1 MKRIAVL
8 TSGGD
13 APGMNAA
20 VRAVVRT
27 AIYNN
32 IDVYGVRRGFK
43 GLIEGDLKK
52 MNLSSVGDI
61 IHKGGTILR
70 SARCPEFK
78 ENPSCRELAIQL
90 LNVFK
95 IEGLVVIGGDG
106 SFMGMK
112 SLSDFGFPGIGIP
125 GTIDNDLAYTD
136 FTIGFDTAVNT
147 ALESITNLRDT
158 TSSHERVTIV
168 EVMGRNCGDIALDAG
183 LAGGAEAIL
192 VPEIGYNLKE
202 ISQKLI
208 NSNKR
213 GKKQS
218 IIVVAEGVGNL
229 NEIANQIKE
238 LTDMDV
244 RTTILGHVQRGGN
257 PSAKD
262 RILAS
267 EMGYHA
273 VELLMEGKISRVVG
287 VRENKIIDM
296 NINEALAMQNKFN
309 ERRFEISKVLSI

>member
-20 VRAVVRT
+20 VRAVVRMS
-27 AIYNN
+27 IFNK
-32 IDVYGVRRGFK
+32 IEVYAVQRGFR

-52 MNLSSVGDI
+52 MDLSSVGDI

-78 ENPSCRELAIQL
+78 ENPSCRSLAIEL
-90 LNVFK
+90 LKVFK
-95 IEGLVVIGGDG
+95 IEGLIVIGGDG

-112 SLSDFGFPGIGIP
+112 SLSDLGFPGIGIP

-136 FTIGFDTAVNT
+136 YTIGFDTAVNT
-147 ALESITNLRDT
+147 ALDAITNLRDT

-192 VPEIGYNLKE
+192 VPEIEYDIKE
-202 ISQKLI
+202 ISRKLI
-208 NSNKR
+208 NSNRR

-218 IIVVAEGVGNL
+218 IIVVAEGIGNV
-229 NEIANQIKE
+229 NEIASEIKR
-238 LTDMDV
+238 LTAMDV
-244 RTTILGHVQRGGN
+244 RTTILGHIQRGGA

-267 EMGYHA
+267 EMGARA
-273 VELLMEGKISRVVG
+273 VELLLEGKSGRVIG
-287 VRENKIIDM
+287 VKNYQLIDM
-296 NINEALAMQNKFN
+296 NINEALGMTRKFN
-309 ERRFEISKVLSI
+309 QHRYELSKKLSI

>member
-27 AIYNN
+27 SIYNE
-32 IDVYGVRRGFK
+32 IEVYGVQRGFR
-43 GLIEGDLKK
+43 GLIDGDLKK

-61 IHKGGTILR
+61 IHRGGTILR

-78 ENPSCRELAIQL
+78 EDPECRKLAIDL

-95 IEGLVVIGGDG
+95 VDGLIVIGGDG

-112 SLSDFGFPGIGIP
+112 SLSDLGFPGIGIP
-125 GTIDNDLAYTD
+125 GTIDNDLPYTD
-136 FTIGFDTAVNT
+136 YTIGFDTAVNT
-147 ALESITNLRDT
+147 ALDAITNLRDT

-183 LAGGAEAIL
+183 LAGGAEAVL
-192 VPEIGYNLKE
+192 VPEIPYNLKE
-202 ISQKLI
+202 VARKLI
-208 NSNKR
+208 SSNMR

-229 NEIANQIKE
+229 SEIASEISR
-238 LTDMDV
+238 LTKMDV

-267 EMGYHA
+267 EMGFKA
-273 VELLMEGKISRVVG
+273 VQLLTQGQSGRVIG
-287 VRENKIIDM
+287 IKNYQLIDM
-296 NINEALAMQNKFN
+296 DINEALNIKRTFNKQRY
-309 ERRFEISKVLSI
+309 ELSKVLSI